1 MSGIVKVGAAAIAA
15 AVCAVVVR
23 KQAPE
28 LALTLAACAGAV
40 ILLYC
45 SGALRAVVELMDKLM
60 EAGGLSPQV
69 AGPVVKTA
77 GVAIVTRLSADFCK
91 DAGAVCYR
99 HL

>member
-1 MSGIVKVGAAAIAA
+1 M
-15 AVCAVVVR
+15 
-23 KQAPE
+23 
-28 LALTLAACAGAV
+28 

-91 DAGAVCYR
+91 DAGEGGLGREGTAGTAPGAAAR
-99 HL
+99 TPAILSSRRPPQITTW